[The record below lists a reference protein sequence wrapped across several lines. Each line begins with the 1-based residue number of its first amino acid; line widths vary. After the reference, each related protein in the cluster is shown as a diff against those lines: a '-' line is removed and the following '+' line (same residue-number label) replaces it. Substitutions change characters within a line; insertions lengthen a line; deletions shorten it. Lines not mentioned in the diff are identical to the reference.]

1 MKIYIDAQISMQK
14 LIQKKINFNLKC
26 MNRVNDT
33 KLKNI
38 LINSLKLVAF
48 IQNTIYNN
56 ITL

>member
-26 MNRVNDT
+26 MNDT

-38 LINSLKLVAF
+38 LIL
-48 IQNTIYNN
+48 
-56 ITL
+56 